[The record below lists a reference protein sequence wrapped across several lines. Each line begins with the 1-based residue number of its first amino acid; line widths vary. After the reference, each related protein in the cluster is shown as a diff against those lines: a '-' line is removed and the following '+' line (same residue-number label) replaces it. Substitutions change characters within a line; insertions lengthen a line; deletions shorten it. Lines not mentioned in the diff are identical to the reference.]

1 MSRLNMEKKLLPAK
15 KAWKSFTS
23 NVQKKLH
30 KLKKSKAIKKT
41 TKNLNITLGAVLS
54 RPLRFGLKRKALS
67 RTSSAHHIRQK
78 KAHHLRPVYVDE
90 LFMQNVMVQMT
101 NKGKKKGNKPGAA
114 TDHAGS
120 SNMLSNHSN
129 INKMETKLL
138 YQPAL
143 SESIKGG
150 TKDIKKTTNDFPGC
164 SSSSTPQ
171 LRGVDE
177 RAEEF
182 ITRFKEEMR
191 LQRQRSFGEFEE
203 MLARSA

>member
-23 NVQKKLH
+23 AVQKNLH

-54 RPLRFGLKRKALS
+54 RPLRFGLKGKALS
-67 RTSSAHHIRQK
+67 RPSSALRIRRNKTHQ
-78 KAHHLRPVYVDE
+78 LRPVYVDE

-101 NKGKKKGNKPGAA
+101 SKPKKKASKPGAA
-114 TDHAGS
+114 TDRGGS
-120 SNMLSNHSN
+120 SNIVSNHSN
-129 INKMETKLL
+129 INKVETKLV

-143 SESIKGG
+143 SEPIRGPMM
-150 TKDIKKTTNDFPGC
+150 DIKKTTNDFPGC
-164 SSSSTPQ
+164 SSSSTSQ

-182 ITRFKEEMR
+182 ITKFKEEMR
-191 LQRQRSFGEFEE
+191 LQRQRSFGEFQE